1 MLDLPF
7 DLISSFSGLDIF
19 IGLPLSENY
28 RVAWSEGL
36 GFSSLKDWYALLF
49 DEGWKMVK
57 LALSADSKY
66 SQVLRDIKDPPVSI
80 EKPSGSTYSKQNRF
94 SGILL

>member
-28 RVAWSEGL
+28 QVARSEGL
-36 GFSSLKDWYALLF
+36 GFSSLEDWYALLF

-66 SQVLRDIKDPPVSI
+66 SQALRDIKDPPVSKV
-80 EKPSGSTYSKQNRF
+80 KPSGSMYKNRF
-94 SGILL
+94 SWILL